1 MTPKKDPRLLIALGE
16 VFALSMLLLT
26 TFMDS
31 FALFTVFY
39 VIGFGAQ
46 NFVYMI
52 PVHHGWLW
60 FPGRMGLISGIIIGG
75 YGAGA
80 FLFDNVA
87 TKVINPDNLP
97 LDDETGWY
105 PDSVNDRFRE
115 MLYVLL
121 ASWAVISLI
130 GIAGIYPGPQKRPSR
145 CFNETGDL
153 LEISEEDEFRSNT
166 EDDDNLKPK

>member
-1 MTPKKDPRLLIALGE
+1 MTLNILPMAQVTGSLIMPFGSFLTPKTNPKILIALGE
-16 VFALSMLLLT
+16 IFALAMLLLT

-31 FALFTVFY
+31 FTLFTVFY

-75 YGAGA
+75 YGLGA

-97 LDDETGWY
+97 LQDNGWY
-105 PDSVNDRFRE
+105 PESVNERFRK
-115 MLYVLL
+115 MLYVLI
-121 ASWAVISLI
+121 ASWAVISVI
-130 GIAGIYPGPQKRPSR
+130 GFAGIFQGPEKRP
-145 CFNETGDL
+145 ETNDAGH
-153 LEISEEDEFRSNT
+153 
-166 EDDDNLKPK
+166 PQ